1 MTGKPHANCKVCH
14 VRMMEQKIEY
24 KQTDSGKA
32 AELRYKHSDVH
43 REAAARYRAGDAGQ
57 ANAERFVEHRTER
70 RRASPAMR
78 MDNAIMCASF
88 GLISGERE
96 TSPTFVAR
104 TGFASE
110 DDFLAAVKVTFAPGM
125 TFDNYG
131 VAWELDHKIPRD
143 AYNFDDPEDVK
154 RCWSA
159 QNVHALTPTANQEK
173 SWKLIDQY
181 VSEAGIERFPAS
193 WNLKW
198 PDNDFKIAHSAKMMA
213 RKTLDDEAG
222 PEEQPST
229 SSGAGSSSDG
239 LPMQLDA
246 PDSDSD

>member
-1 MTGKPHANCKVCH
+1 MKRKFKASDAGKL
-14 VRMMEQKIEY
+14 
-24 KQTDSGKA
+24 
-32 AELRYKHSDVH
+32 AEK
-43 REAAARYRAGDAGQ
+43 RYRQGDAGQ

-78 MDNAIMCASF
+78 MDNAITCASNC
-88 GLISGERE
+88 LLSGRIE

-110 DDFLAAVKVTFAPGM
+110 DAFFSAVEATFAPGM
-125 TFDNYG
+125 TFDNHG

-159 QNVHALTPTANQEK
+159 QNVHALTPTANMEK

-198 PDNDFKIAHSAKMMA
+198 PDNDFKIAHSAKMIA
-213 RKTLDDEAG
+213 RKILDDEAG